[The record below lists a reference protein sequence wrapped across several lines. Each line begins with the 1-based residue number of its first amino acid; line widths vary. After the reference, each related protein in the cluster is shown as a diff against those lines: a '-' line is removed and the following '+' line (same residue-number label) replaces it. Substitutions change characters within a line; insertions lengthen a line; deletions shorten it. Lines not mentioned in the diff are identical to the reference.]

1 MWVNSDLPSTFQ
13 NDALVSRT
21 FSWSVCVCV
30 CVCTCVCVSYPTLCD
45 PMNSVCVCLSVFSC
59 LTLCNPMD
67 CSPPGS
73 SVHGILQASILGWV
87 AISFSRASSWPQGLN
102 PCLLSL
108 LCWQTDS
115 LSEEPPG
122 KPFHGKGPA
131 GYGICSLLLRGLNA
145 IYSKSHV
152 LKEHHLCVTISC
164 LFGKGTFS

>member
-1 MWVNSDLPSTFQ
+1 MLWFPGLSLE
-13 NDALVSRT
+13 
-21 FSWSVCVCV
+21 VCVCV
-30 CVCTCVCVSYPTLCD
+30 CVCVCVLAIQLSVTPWTLC
-45 PMNSVCVCLSVFSC
+45 VYVCLSVSC
-59 LTLCNPMD
+59 LTLCDPMD

-73 SVHGILQASILGWV
+73 SVHGILQARILGWV

-122 KPFHGKGPA
+122 KPFHGKGPS

-145 IYSKSHV
+145 IYSKSRV